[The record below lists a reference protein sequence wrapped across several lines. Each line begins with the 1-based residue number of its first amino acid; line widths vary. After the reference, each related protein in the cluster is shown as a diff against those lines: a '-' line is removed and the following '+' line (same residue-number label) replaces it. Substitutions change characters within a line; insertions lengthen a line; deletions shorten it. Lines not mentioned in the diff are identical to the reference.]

1 MQQPLISVIVPA
13 YNLEDCL
20 GRALDS
26 ILKQGIKEMEVIVVD
41 DLSSDGTWELIKKYE
56 KKDSRII
63 PIHMDHRSKP
73 SGARNAALEV
83 ARGKYIHFC
92 DGDDAVPAKSY
103 KIMLETE
110 CGYCNRELYA
120 YVS

>member
-26 ILKQGIKEMEVIVVD
+26 ILKQGIKNMEVIVVD
-41 DLSSDGTWELIKKYE
+41 DMSSDGTWELIKKYE
-56 KKDSRII
+56 KNDNRII
-63 PIHMDHRSKP
+63 SIRMNHRSKP

-83 ARGKYIHFC
+83 AKGKYIHFC

-103 KIMLETE
+103 KVMLEVAEKQNVDIVT
-110 CGYCNRELYA
+110 GN
-120 YVS
+120 

>member
-56 KKDSRII
+56 KKI
-63 PIHMDHRSKP
+63 
-73 SGARNAALEV
+73 V
-83 ARGKYIHFC
+83 
-92 DGDDAVPAKSY
+92 
-103 KIMLETE
+103 
-110 CGYCNRELYA
+110 ELYRFTWIIDQNLQEQGMQHLR
-120 YVS
+120 

>member
-20 GRALDS
+20 GRALGS

-41 DLSSDGTWELIKKYE
+41 DLSSDGTWELIKKYQE
-56 KKDSRII
+56 KDSRII

-73 SGARNAALEV
+73 SGARNAAL
-83 ARGKYIHFC
+83 
-92 DGDDAVPAKSY
+92 
-103 KIMLETE
+103 
-110 CGYCNRELYA
+110 
-120 YVS
+120 